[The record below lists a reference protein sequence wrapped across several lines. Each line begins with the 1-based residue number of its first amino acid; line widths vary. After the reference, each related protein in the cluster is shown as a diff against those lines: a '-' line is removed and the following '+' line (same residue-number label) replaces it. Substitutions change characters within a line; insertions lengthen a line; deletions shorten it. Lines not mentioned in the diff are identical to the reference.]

1 MKEKDMTFLYID
13 KQTGTIGEADQLVLV
28 GVEDTAAV
36 LDGLSD
42 SEIAGF
48 AEDVAEDSTG
58 IALTDAVA
66 LLREVAEKK
75 GDWESTLDYVIQS
88 LSE

>member
-1 MKEKDMTFLYID
+1 MAFLYID
-13 KQTGTIGEADQLVLV
+13 KQTGTIGEASQLVLV
-28 GVEDTAAV
+28 GVENTEAI

-42 SEIAGF
+42 SEITSF

-58 IALTDAVA
+58 ITLTDAVA
-66 LLREVAEKK
+66 LLREVAEEK
-75 GDWESTLDYVIQS
+75 GDWKATLDYVIQS

>member
-1 MKEKDMTFLYID
+1 MAFLYID
-13 KQTGTIGEADQLVLV
+13 KQTGTIGEPSQLVLV
-28 GVEDTAAV
+28 EVDSEAAE

-42 SEIAGF
+42 SEVAGF
-48 AEDVAEDSTG
+48 AEDAANDSTG

-66 LLREVAEKK
+66 LLREVAEKQ
-75 GDWESTLDYVIQS
+75 GDWEATLNYVIQS